1 MSTRTNRQWSEAH
14 AREVLARGERR
25 GLSTAAL
32 ARELGVSAQ
41 RIYWWRKRLA
51 EAGAPPPSR
60 FAEVTV
66 ARELPGQRPSSP
78 AFTVQTRSGQRVE
91 VWPGFDP
98 AELARLLA
106 VVEGLAC

>member
-1 MSTRTNRQWSEAH
+1 MSTRTNRQWTEAY
-14 AREVLARGERR
+14 AREVLARGDRR

-51 EAGAPPPSR
+51 EAKTSER
-60 FAEVTV
+60 NSFVEVTV
-66 ARELPGQRPSSP
+66 ARPQPEQPQPGQPF
-78 AFTVQTRSGQRVE
+78 AVQTQNGRRVV
-91 VWPGFDP
+91 VWPGFD
-98 AELARLLA
+98 AGELARLLA